1 MPSPSASR
9 VSWARWAAAWL
20 AYWLQVAA
28 CAGDTATGWPAA
40 RATRMRSSV
49 AMKVMAMRLKTLPS
63 ARVVRV
69 SDVAHRRFTGGGSD
83 LSRRRRARFDGTPL
97 TASRRRRF
105 GAFAFD
111 NERAVARRGSIA
123 HRPLRARRW
132 FMRRGSRLEG
142 TVAGIRDDHVGA
154 ARAARSD
161 GRLLR

>member
-40 RATRMRSSV
+40 RATRMTTSV

-69 SDVAHRRFTGGGSD
+69 SDVAHRRFTGD
-83 LSRRRRARFDGTPL
+83 APDVSRRRRALDEARL

-105 GAFAFD
+105 GASAFD
-111 NERAVARRGSIA
+111 NERAVGGRGSIA
-123 HRPLRARRW
+123 QRP
-132 FMRRGSRLEG
+132 
-142 TVAGIRDDHVGA
+142 
-154 ARAARSD
+154 
-161 GRLLR
+161 